1 MRHQRLGLGLAETLL
16 HRLLDARQARAVL
29 VLGQFADAAHAAIA
43 QVVDVVDL
51 AAAVAQ
57 LDQDLHDVED
67 VLVGQRHRAFGRV
80 AADAGVE
87 LHAPDARQ
95 VVGVRVVEQ
104 APEQRL
110 HRVFGRRLAGA
121 HHAVDGHA
129 RGQLVGRF
137 VQAQRLADVG
147 TLVELVGVQAVQL
160 FQVGGTQLLQ
170 QGLGQLVVGLGHDL
184 AGLGVDHV
192 ARDDAADQKVFRH
205 RDVLRAGLL
214 ELAHVARGD
223 ALVLLD
229 DHVALLVG
237 DVETRHF
244 AAQPVGHEL
253 HLRAGV
259 HQPEAVGHEEVRQD
273 RLGAQADGLQQDRH
287 RHLAAAVD
295 AEVQDVLRVELEVE
309 PRTAVRND
317 AGREQQLAAECVL
330 PLSCSK
336 NTPGRAVQLAHDHAL
351 GAVDDERAV
360 VGHQGHLA
368 HVDLLLLDLL
378 DHLGRMRLA
387 VIDDH
392 LQLGAHGRRVGQAA
406 LLALAHVER
415 RLGHVVF
422 DELHLDHAVV
432 RHDREGRDERGLQ
445 ALRAC
450 AFADERLSAGRPH
463 RPRAASSAGTAR

>member
-1 MRHQRLGLGLAETLL
+1 MSS
-16 HRLLDARQARAVL
+16 L
-29 VLGQFADAAHAAIA
+29 V
-43 QVVDVVDL
+43 
-51 AAAVAQ
+51 
-57 LDQDLHDVED
+57 E
-67 VLVGQRHRAFGRV
+67 RHRAFGRV

-95 VVGVRVVEQ
+95 VVGVLVVEQ
-104 APEQRL
+104 ASEQRL
-110 HRVFGRRLAGA
+110 HGVFGRRLAGA

-129 RGQLVGRF
+129 RGELVGGLIE
-137 VQAQRLADVG
+137 AQRLADVG
-147 TLVELVGVQAVQL
+147 ALIQLVGVQAVQL
-160 FQVGGTQLLQ
+160 FDVGRTQLLQ
-170 QGLGQLVVGLGHDL
+170 QAFGQLVVGLGHDL
-184 AGLGVDHV
+184 ARLGVDHV
-192 ARDDAADQKVFRH
+192 ARDDAADQEVFRH
-205 RDVLRAGLL
+205 GDVLRAGLL
-214 ELAHVARGD
+214 ELAHVTRGD

-237 DVETRHF
+237 DVEARDF
-244 AAQPVGHEL
+244 AAQAVGHEF

-273 RLGAQADGLQQDRH
+273 RFGRQADGLQQDRH

-295 AEVQDVLRVELEVE
+295 AEVQDVFRVELEVQ
-309 PRTAVRND
+309 PRAAVRND
-317 AGREQQLAAECVL
+317 AGAEQQLARRMRLALVVFEEHAR
-330 PLSCSK
+330 
-336 NTPGRAVQLAHDHAL
+336 RAVQLRHDHAL

-387 VIDDH
+387 VVDDH
-392 LQLGAHGRRVGQAA
+392 LQLGAHGRRVGEAA

-432 RHDREGRDERGLQ
+432 RHDREGRDEGGLQ
-445 ALRAC
+445 ALGLAFLRVNVFLQEGHVGLALHRQQVRHVEHARALAKALAD
-450 AFADERLSAGRPH
+450 AFALGVAVGRSLRH
-463 RPRAASSAGTAR
+463 